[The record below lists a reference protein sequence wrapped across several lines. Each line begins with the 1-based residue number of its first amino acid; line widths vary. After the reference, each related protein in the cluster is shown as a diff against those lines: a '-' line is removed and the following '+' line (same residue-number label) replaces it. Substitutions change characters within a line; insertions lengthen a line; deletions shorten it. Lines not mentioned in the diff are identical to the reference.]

1 VRFVPLR
8 AGRNRRLCVMT
19 APPGTTVL
27 HHVPYY
33 AQWESADLVPA
44 IIGGEIGAADDP
56 LWRRSGAQS
65 AREYAFWSWRL
76 CGVACLRMA
85 LGHWRG
91 TAPTALALAAGCVTA
106 GAYVRHEDRVDGL
119 IHAPFA
125 AYVEQRWGLR
135 AEPRP
140 ELTPGQITG
149 EVTGG
154 ALVMLSVHA
163 SIREL
168 GAAPPRRGGHLVLA
182 VGVTDEAVVIHNP
195 SGFPGV
201 SQRFAHVPWAELD
214 RFHAGRGI
222 VLAER
227 PAA

>member
-1 VRFVPLR
+1 
-8 AGRNRRLCVMT
+8 MT
-19 APPGTTVL
+19 APSETAVL

-44 IIGGEIGAADDP
+44 IIGGEIDAADDP
-56 LWRRSGAQS
+56 LWQKSGADS
-65 AREYAFWSWRL
+65 AEEYAFWSWRL

-85 LGHWRG
+85 LDHWRG
-91 TAPTALALAAGCVTA
+91 TAPTALSLAADCVAA

-119 IHAPFA
+119 IYAPFA
-125 AYVEQRWGLR
+125 AYVRQRWGLR
-135 AEPRP
+135 AESRP
-140 ELTPGQITG
+140 ELTTGQVRD
-149 EVTGG
+149 EVTAG

-163 SIREL
+163 SIRDL
-168 GAAPPRRGGHLVLA
+168 GAPPPLRGGHLVLA

-201 SQRFAHVPWAELD
+201 SQRFTHIPWSELD
-214 RFHAGRGI
+214 FFYAGRGV

-227 PAA
+227 PPS